1 MPVSCST
8 LKCLKCTEIVK
19 HPSFFGLSNSCFTHE
34 SFLSLAK
41 NHSEVIPAVIIVDN
55 LFRNEDNEASACLL
69 RLLFDEKANNR
80 PVLG

>member
-1 MPVSCST
+1 M
-8 LKCLKCTEIVK
+8 
-19 HPSFFGLSNSCFTHE
+19 
-34 SFLSLAK
+34 
-41 NHSEVIPAVIIVDN
+41 IPAVIIVDN